1 MAEDRFSGSVIYS
14 DSSIRHWPLSNR
26 VLAAHSAS
34 SPAQQQDNSRD
45 HSSGSGPQQQPLVT
59 EPDQVIRGGPSI
71 RSYTIQVLNLQL

>member
-1 MAEDRFSGSVIYS
+1 M
-14 DSSIRHWPLSNR
+14 
-26 VLAAHSAS
+26 LAAHSAS

-71 RSYTIQVLNLQL
+71 RSYTIQVTAFNL